1 MKTVGSN
8 LPVTM
13 RYNIIVIN
21 MAIIDI
27 PKHPPKQ
34 PTANILVSLL
44 MEYLMKS
51 SRVEITLITIDIL
64 KQQEFL
70 DD

>member
-1 MKTVGSN
+1 MEERFDDYGKKNLNMKTVGSN

-34 PTANILVSLL
+34 PTANILVS
-44 MEYLMKS
+44 
-51 SRVEITLITIDIL
+51 
-64 KQQEFL
+64 
-70 DD
+70 

>member
-34 PTANILVSLL
+34 PTANILVSWL

-51 SRVEITLITIDIL
+51 S
-64 KQQEFL
+64 
-70 DD
+70 